1 MAEYVYNPVQ
11 LVQPNQA
18 VLLRDSIPCNK
29 GYVYH
34 RNESGILTLRGIVNN
49 SCGCFARYQ
58 VTFNGNIAVPDG
70 GTVGPIAI
78 ALAIDGEPIQTS
90 RAIVTPAATATTPPT
105 TENFFNVTSTAIIT
119 VPRCCCENVSVENVS
134 ESLTPATPAPA
145 ILVQNANL
153 TVTRIA

>member
-1 MAEYVYNPVQ
+1 MAEYVYNPIQ
-11 LVQPNQA
+11 LVEPNQN
-18 VLLRDSIPCNK
+18 VLLRGSIPCNK

-34 RNESGILTLRGIVNN
+34 REESGILTLRGVVNN

-58 VTFNGNIAVPDG
+58 VTFNGNIAVPED

-90 RAIVTPAATATTPPT
+90 RAIVTPA
-105 TENFFNVTSTAIIT
+105 EVDEYFNVTSTAIIT
-119 VPRCCCENVSVENVS
+119 VPRGCCMNVAVENVS
-134 ESLTPATPAPA
+134 FGETAADPATA
-145 ILVQNANL
+145 INVQNANL